1 MMNVIVFII
10 LIMAVFYAIKYGFKL
25 LGHAL
30 SALGTLMVLFAKV
43 IGVLILI
50 YVISLMLT

>member
-1 MMNVIVFII
+1 
-10 LIMAVFYAIKYGFKL
+10 
-25 LGHAL
+25 L

-50 YVISLMLT
+50 YIISLILT